1 MAQIPRAALDYLT
14 KEINGI
20 SADAKAKV
28 LRVLKELDWNDV
40 PACRDAVVDVVNAVL
55 DNYGLAAGQ
64 AAADFFDVAR
74 EIAVGEKLG
83 ATATADRDPAATECA
98 IRAFVDKVNGG
109 DHDAFERLVLSRID
123 YEIKR
128 AAGTTM
134 MENVARDPLSPRF
147 ARVPSGGE
155 TCKFCLM
162 LAGRGFVYH
171 SKKTAGEFGHYHDNC
186 DCRIVPRFAR
196 VPSGGETC
204 KFCLMLAGRGFVYHS
219 KKTAGEFGHYH
230 DNCDCRIVAS
240 WDKDGVE
247 GYDPTAYHNEWL
259 GRENFTIPEAKLT
272 RYSLCMESERGRDKA
287 IAFRDAEGYDPT
299 AYHNEWLGRENFTIP
314 EAKLTRYSLCMESE
328 RGRDKAIAFRDA
340 LGFTEEDA
348 GEIMGQV
355 YRWVG
360 EEAKLTRYSL
370 CMESER
376 GRDKAI
382 AFRDALGFTEEDAG
396 EIMGQVYRWVGE
408 HEPAFR
414 ESGKYGDSYTTDMV
428 MVGKNGK
435 TARVVVG
442 WMKDHGKDKMRLTT
456 IYVARRKG

>member
-1 MAQIPRAALDYLT
+1 MADIPRAALDYLT

-28 LRVLKELDWNDV
+28 ARVLKELDWNDV
-40 PACRDAVVDVVNAVL
+40 SACRDAVVDVVNAVL

-64 AAADFFDVAR
+64 AAADFFDVSR

-83 ATATADRDPAATECA
+83 ATVTADRDPAATEGA

-109 DHDAFERLVLSRID
+109 DYDAFERLVLSRID

-134 MENVARDPLSPRF
+134 MENAARDPL
-147 ARVPSGGE
+147 
-155 TCKFCLM
+155 K
-162 LAGRGFVYH
+162 
-171 SKKTAGEFGHYHDNC
+171 
-186 DCRIVPRFAR
+186 PRFAR

-247 GYDPTAYHNEWL
+247 GYDPMSYHREWR

-272 RYSLCMESERGRDKA
+272 KYALNMDHPKGREKA
-287 IAFRDAEGYDPT
+287 IAFKE
-299 AYHNEWLGRENFTIP
+299 
-314 EAKLTRYSLCMESE
+314 
-328 RGRDKAIAFRDA
+328 A
-340 LGFTEEDA
+340 LGFTEEDSL
-348 GEIMGQV
+348 EIM
-355 YRWVG
+355 
-360 EEAKLTRYSL
+360 S
-370 CMESER
+370 
-376 GRDKAI
+376 
-382 AFRDALGFTEEDAG
+382 
-396 EIMGQVYRWVGE
+396 QVYRWVGE
-408 HEPAFR
+408 HEPTFR
-414 ESGKYGDSYTTDMV
+414 DSGKYGNSYTTDMT

-435 TARVVVG
+435 TARVIVG
-442 WMKDHGKDKMRLTT
+442 WMKEPGRDKMKLTT
-456 IYVARRKG
+456 IYVAKRKG

>member
-14 KEINGI
+14 KEINCI

-28 LRVLKELDWNDV
+28 MRVLEKLDWNDV
-40 PACRDAVVDVVNAVL
+40 PACRDAVVSAVNAVL
-55 DNYGLAAGQ
+55 DAYSLAAGQ
-64 AAADFFDVAR
+64 ASADFFDASR
-74 EIAVGEKLG
+74 EIAVGSRLG
-83 ATATADRDPAATECA
+83 AAVATGRDPDATEGA
-98 IRAFVDKVNGG
+98 IRAFVDKLLKG
-109 DHDAFERLVLSRID
+109 DIDSFNSAVLSRVG
-123 YEIKR
+123 YELKR
-128 AAGTTM
+128 SAGQTM
-134 MENVARDPLSPRF
+134 MENAARDPLKPRF
-147 ARVPSGGE
+147 ARVPSGVE

-186 DCRIVPRFAR
+186 DC
-196 VPSGGETC
+196 
-204 KFCLMLAGRGFVYHS
+204 H
-219 KKTAGEFGHYH
+219 
-230 DNCDCRIVAS
+230 IVAS

-259 GRENFTIPEAKLT
+259 GRENFTIP
-272 RYSLCMESERGRDKA
+272 
-287 IAFRDAEGYDPT
+287 
-299 AYHNEWLGRENFTIP
+299 
-314 EAKLTRYSLCMESE
+314 
-328 RGRDKAIAFRDA
+328 
-340 LGFTEEDA
+340 
-348 GEIMGQV
+348 
-355 YRWVG
+355 
-360 EEAKLTRYSL
+360 EAKLTRYSL

>member
-40 PACRDAVVDVVNAVL
+40 PACRDAVVDAVNAVL

-64 AAADFFDVAR
+64 AAADFFDAAR

-83 ATATADRDPAATECA
+83 AAATAGRDAAATEGA

-109 DHDAFERLVLSRID
+109 DYDAFERLVLSRVD

-134 MENVARDPLSPRF
+134 MENAARDPLS
-147 ARVPSGGE
+147 
-155 TCKFCLM
+155 
-162 LAGRGFVYH
+162 
-171 SKKTAGEFGHYHDNC
+171 
-186 DCRIVPRFAR
+186 PRFAR

-247 GYDPTAYHNEWL
+247 GYDPMSYHREWR

-272 RYSLCMESERGRDKA
+272 KYALNMDHPKGREKA
-287 IAFRDAEGYDPT
+287 IAFKE
-299 AYHNEWLGRENFTIP
+299 
-314 EAKLTRYSLCMESE
+314 
-328 RGRDKAIAFRDA
+328 A
-340 LGFTEEDA
+340 LGFTEEDSR
-348 GEIMGQV
+348 EIM
-355 YRWVG
+355 
-360 EEAKLTRYSL
+360 S
-370 CMESER
+370 
-376 GRDKAI
+376 
-382 AFRDALGFTEEDAG
+382 
-396 EIMGQVYRWVGE
+396 QVYRWVGE
-408 HEPAFR
+408 HEPMFR
-414 ESGKYGDSYTTDMV
+414 DSGKYGDSYTTDMT
-428 MVGKNGK
+428 MIGKNGK
-435 TARVVVG
+435 AARVLVG
-442 WMKDHGKDKMRLTT
+442 WMKEPGRDKMKLTT
-456 IYVARRKG
+456 IYVAKRKG

>member
-40 PACRDAVVDVVNAVL
+40 PACRDAVIDVVNAVL
-55 DNYGLAAGQ
+55 DSYGLAAGQ
-64 AAADFFDVAR
+64 AAADFFDVSR
-74 EIAVGEKLG
+74 EMAVGEKLG
-83 ATATADRDPAATECA
+83 AITAADRDPAATEGA

-109 DHDAFERLVLSRID
+109 DYGAFERLVLSRVD

-128 AAGTTM
+128 AAGTAM
-134 MENVARDPLSPRF
+134 MENAARDPLSPRF

-171 SKKTAGEFGHYHDNC
+171 SKKTAGEFGHYH
-186 DCRIVPRFAR
+186 
-196 VPSGGETC
+196 G
-204 KFCLMLAGRGFVYHS
+204 
-219 KKTAGEFGHYH
+219 
-230 DNCDCRIVAS
+230 NCDCRIVAS

-247 GYDPTAYHNEWL
+247 GYDPTAYRNEWL
-259 GRENFTIPEAKLT
+259 GRENFAIP
-272 RYSLCMESERGRDKA
+272 
-287 IAFRDAEGYDPT
+287 
-299 AYHNEWLGRENFTIP
+299 
-314 EAKLTRYSLCMESE
+314 
-328 RGRDKAIAFRDA
+328 
-340 LGFTEEDA
+340 
-348 GEIMGQV
+348 
-355 YRWVG
+355 
-360 EEAKLTRYSL
+360 EAKLTRYSL

-408 HEPAFR
+408 HEPAFG
-414 ESGKYGDSYTTDMV
+414 ESGKYGDSYATDMV
-428 MVGKNGK
+428 MVGRNGK
-435 TARVVVG
+435 TARVVAG

>member
-20 SADAKAKV
+20 SADAKSKV

-40 PACRDAVVDVVNAVL
+40 SACRDAVVDVVNAVL

-64 AAADFFDVAR
+64 AAADFFDVSR

-83 ATATADRDPAATECA
+83 ATVTADRDPAATEGA

-109 DHDAFERLVLSRID
+109 DYDAFERLVLSRID

-134 MENVARDPLSPRF
+134 MENAARDPL
-147 ARVPSGGE
+147 
-155 TCKFCLM
+155 K
-162 LAGRGFVYH
+162 
-171 SKKTAGEFGHYHDNC
+171 
-186 DCRIVPRFAR
+186 PRFAR

-247 GYDPTAYHNEWL
+247 GYDPMSYHREWR

-272 RYSLCMESERGRDKA
+272 KYALNMDHPKGREKA
-287 IAFRDAEGYDPT
+287 IAFKE
-299 AYHNEWLGRENFTIP
+299 
-314 EAKLTRYSLCMESE
+314 
-328 RGRDKAIAFRDA
+328 A
-340 LGFTEEDA
+340 LGFTEEDSL
-348 GEIMGQV
+348 EIM
-355 YRWVG
+355 
-360 EEAKLTRYSL
+360 S
-370 CMESER
+370 
-376 GRDKAI
+376 
-382 AFRDALGFTEEDAG
+382 
-396 EIMGQVYRWVGE
+396 QVYRWVGE
-408 HEPAFR
+408 HEPTFR
-414 ESGKYGDSYTTDMV
+414 DSGKYGDSYTTDMT

-435 TARVVVG
+435 TARVIVG
-442 WMKDHGKDKMRLTT
+442 WMKEPGRDKMKLTT
-456 IYVARRKG
+456 IYVAKRKG

>member
-28 LRVLKELDWNDV
+28 MRVLEKLDWNDV
-40 PACRDAVVDVVNAVL
+40 PACRDAVVSAVNAVL
-55 DNYGLAAGQ
+55 DAYSLAAGQ
-64 AAADFFDVAR
+64 ASADFFDASR
-74 EIAVGEKLG
+74 EIAVGSRLG
-83 ATATADRDPAATECA
+83 AAVATGRDPDATEGA
-98 IRAFVDKVNGG
+98 IRAFVDKVLKG
-109 DHDAFERLVLSRID
+109 DIDSFNSAVLSRVG
-123 YEIKR
+123 YELKR
-128 AAGTTM
+128 SAGQTM
-134 MENVARDPLSPRF
+134 MENAARDPLKPRF
-147 ARVPSGGE
+147 ARVPSG
-155 TCKFCLM
+155 
-162 LAGRGFVYH
+162 V
-171 SKKTAGEFGHYHDNC
+171 
-186 DCRIVPRFAR
+186 
-196 VPSGGETC
+196 ETC

-287 IAFRDAEGYDPT
+287 IAFRDA
-299 AYHNEWLGRENFTIP
+299 
-314 EAKLTRYSLCMESE
+314 
-328 RGRDKAIAFRDA
+328 
-340 LGFTEEDA
+340 
-348 GEIMGQV
+348 
-355 YRWVG
+355 
-360 EEAKLTRYSL
+360 
-370 CMESER
+370 
-376 GRDKAI
+376 
-382 AFRDALGFTEEDAG
+382 LGFTEEDAG

-428 MVGKNGK
+428 MAGKNGK

>member
-1 MAQIPRAALDYLT
+1 MAQIPRAALGYLT

-28 LRVLKELDWNDV
+28 ARVLKELDWSDV

-64 AAADFFDVAR
+64 AAADFFDVSR

-83 ATATADRDPAATECA
+83 ATATAERDPAATEGA
-98 IRAFVDKVNGG
+98 IRAFVDNVNDG
-109 DHDAFERLVLSRID
+109 DYDAFERLVLSRID

-134 MENVARDPLSPRF
+134 MENAARDPLS
-147 ARVPSGGE
+147 
-155 TCKFCLM
+155 
-162 LAGRGFVYH
+162 
-171 SKKTAGEFGHYHDNC
+171 
-186 DCRIVPRFAR
+186 PRFAR

-247 GYDPTAYHNEWL
+247 GYDPMSYHREWR

-272 RYSLCMESERGRDKA
+272 KYALNMDHPKGREKA
-287 IAFRDAEGYDPT
+287 IAFKE
-299 AYHNEWLGRENFTIP
+299 
-314 EAKLTRYSLCMESE
+314 
-328 RGRDKAIAFRDA
+328 A
-340 LGFTEEDA
+340 LGFTEEDSR
-348 GEIMGQV
+348 EIM
-355 YRWVG
+355 
-360 EEAKLTRYSL
+360 S
-370 CMESER
+370 
-376 GRDKAI
+376 
-382 AFRDALGFTEEDAG
+382 
-396 EIMGQVYRWVGE
+396 QVYRWVGE
-408 HEPAFR
+408 HEPTFR
-414 ESGKYGDSYTTDMV
+414 DSGKYGDSYTTDMT

-435 TARVVVG
+435 TARVLVG
-442 WMKDHGKDKMRLTT
+442 WMKEPGRDKMKLTT
-456 IYVARRKG
+456 IYVAKRKG

>member
-28 LRVLKELDWNDV
+28 MRVLDRLDWNDV
-40 PACRDAVVDVVNAVL
+40 PACRDAVVSAVNAVL
-55 DNYGLAAGQ
+55 DAYSLAAGQ
-64 AAADFFDVAR
+64 ASADFFDASR
-74 EIAVGEKLG
+74 EIAVGSRLG
-83 ATATADRDPAATECA
+83 AAVATGRDSDATEGA
-98 IRAFVDKVNGG
+98 IRAFVDKVLKG
-109 DHDAFERLVLSRID
+109 DIDSFNSAVLSRVG
-123 YEIKR
+123 YELKR
-128 AAGTTM
+128 SAGQTM
-134 MENVARDPLSPRF
+134 MENAARDPLKPRF
-147 ARVPSGGE
+147 ARVPSG
-155 TCKFCLM
+155 
-162 LAGRGFVYH
+162 V
-171 SKKTAGEFGHYHDNC
+171 
-186 DCRIVPRFAR
+186 
-196 VPSGGETC
+196 ETC

-287 IAFRDAEGYDPT
+287 IAFRDA
-299 AYHNEWLGRENFTIP
+299 
-314 EAKLTRYSLCMESE
+314 
-328 RGRDKAIAFRDA
+328 
-340 LGFTEEDA
+340 
-348 GEIMGQV
+348 
-355 YRWVG
+355 
-360 EEAKLTRYSL
+360 
-370 CMESER
+370 
-376 GRDKAI
+376 
-382 AFRDALGFTEEDAG
+382 LGFTEEDAG

-428 MVGKNGK
+428 MAGKNGK

>member
-1 MAQIPRAALDYLT
+1 MAQIPRVALDYLT

-40 PACRDAVVDVVNAVL
+40 PACRDAVVDVVNAVI

-64 AAADFFDVAR
+64 AAADFFDVSR
-74 EIAVGEKLG
+74 EMAVGEKLG
-83 ATATADRDPAATECA
+83 ATATADRDPAATEGA

-109 DHDAFERLVLSRID
+109 DYDAFERLVLSRVD

-134 MENVARDPLSPRF
+134 MENAARDPLS
-147 ARVPSGGE
+147 
-155 TCKFCLM
+155 
-162 LAGRGFVYH
+162 
-171 SKKTAGEFGHYHDNC
+171 
-186 DCRIVPRFAR
+186 PRFAR

-272 RYSLCMESERGRDKA
+272 GYALNMDHPKGRNKA
-287 IAFRDAEGYDPT
+287 IAFRE
-299 AYHNEWLGRENFTIP
+299 
-314 EAKLTRYSLCMESE
+314 
-328 RGRDKAIAFRDA
+328 A
-340 LGFTEEDA
+340 LGFTSDDA
-348 GEIMGQV
+348 PEIMRRV
-355 YRWVG
+355 YQWVG
-360 EEAKLTRYSL
+360 L
-370 CMESER
+370 
-376 GRDKAI
+376 
-382 AFRDALGFTEEDAG
+382 
-396 EIMGQVYRWVGE
+396 
-408 HEPAFR
+408 HEPTFR
-414 ESGKYGDSYTTDMV
+414 ESTPYGDTYFADIPML
-428 MVGKNGK
+428 GKNGK
-435 TARVVVG
+435 VANVRTG
-442 WMKDHGKDKMRLTT
+442 WILDRGATKMRLTS
-456 IYVARRKG
+456 IYVH

>member
-64 AAADFFDVAR
+64 AAADFFDAAR

-83 ATATADRDPAATECA
+83 AAATADRDAAATEGA

-109 DHDAFERLVLSRID
+109 DYDAFEHLVLSRID

-134 MENVARDPLSPRF
+134 MENAARDPLS
-147 ARVPSGGE
+147 
-155 TCKFCLM
+155 
-162 LAGRGFVYH
+162 
-171 SKKTAGEFGHYHDNC
+171 
-186 DCRIVPRFAR
+186 PRFAR

-247 GYDPTAYHNEWL
+247 GYDPMSYHREWR

-272 RYSLCMESERGRDKA
+272 KYALNMDHPKGREKA
-287 IAFRDAEGYDPT
+287 IAFKE
-299 AYHNEWLGRENFTIP
+299 
-314 EAKLTRYSLCMESE
+314 
-328 RGRDKAIAFRDA
+328 A
-340 LGFTEEDA
+340 LGFTEEDSR
-348 GEIMGQV
+348 EIM
-355 YRWVG
+355 
-360 EEAKLTRYSL
+360 S
-370 CMESER
+370 
-376 GRDKAI
+376 
-382 AFRDALGFTEEDAG
+382 
-396 EIMGQVYRWVGE
+396 QVYRWVGE
-408 HEPAFR
+408 HEPTFR
-414 ESGKYGDSYTTDMV
+414 DSGKYGDSYTTDMT

-435 TARVVVG
+435 TARVLVG
-442 WMKDHGKDKMRLTT
+442 WMKEPGRDKMKLTT
-456 IYVARRKG
+456 IYVAKRKG

>member
-1 MAQIPRAALDYLT
+1 MAQIPRVALDYLT

-28 LRVLKELDWNDV
+28 MRVLEKLDWNDV
-40 PACRDAVVDVVNAVL
+40 PACRDAVVSAVNAVL
-55 DNYGLAAGQ
+55 DAYSLAAGQ
-64 AAADFFDVAR
+64 ASADFFDASR
-74 EIAVGEKLG
+74 EIAVGSRLG
-83 ATATADRDPAATECA
+83 AAVATGRDPDATEGA
-98 IRAFVDKVNGG
+98 IRAFVDKVLKG
-109 DHDAFERLVLSRID
+109 DIDSFNSAVLSRVG
-123 YEIKR
+123 YELKR
-128 AAGTTM
+128 SAGQTM
-134 MENVARDPLSPRF
+134 MENAARDPLKPRF
-147 ARVPSGGE
+147 ARVPSGVE

-162 LAGRGFVYH
+162 LAGRGFVY
-171 SKKTAGEFGHYHDNC
+171 
-186 DCRIVPRFAR
+186 R
-196 VPSGGETC
+196 
-204 KFCLMLAGRGFVYHS
+204 S

-259 GRENFTIPEAKLT
+259 GRENFTIP
-272 RYSLCMESERGRDKA
+272 
-287 IAFRDAEGYDPT
+287 
-299 AYHNEWLGRENFTIP
+299 
-314 EAKLTRYSLCMESE
+314 
-328 RGRDKAIAFRDA
+328 
-340 LGFTEEDA
+340 
-348 GEIMGQV
+348 
-355 YRWVG
+355 
-360 EEAKLTRYSL
+360 EAKLTRYSL

>member
-20 SADAKAKV
+20 SADAKSKV

-40 PACRDAVVDVVNAVL
+40 SACRDAVVDVVNAVL

-64 AAADFFDVAR
+64 AAADFFDVSR

-83 ATATADRDPAATECA
+83 ATVTADRDPAATEGA

-109 DHDAFERLVLSRID
+109 DYDAFDRLVLSRID

-134 MENVARDPLSPRF
+134 MENAARDPL
-147 ARVPSGGE
+147 E
-155 TCKFCLM
+155 
-162 LAGRGFVYH
+162 
-171 SKKTAGEFGHYHDNC
+171 
-186 DCRIVPRFAR
+186 PRFAR

-247 GYDPTAYHNEWL
+247 GYDPMSYHREWR

-272 RYSLCMESERGRDKA
+272 KYALNMDHPKGREKA
-287 IAFRDAEGYDPT
+287 IAFKE
-299 AYHNEWLGRENFTIP
+299 
-314 EAKLTRYSLCMESE
+314 
-328 RGRDKAIAFRDA
+328 A
-340 LGFTEEDA
+340 LGFTEEDSL
-348 GEIMGQV
+348 EIM
-355 YRWVG
+355 
-360 EEAKLTRYSL
+360 S
-370 CMESER
+370 
-376 GRDKAI
+376 
-382 AFRDALGFTEEDAG
+382 
-396 EIMGQVYRWVGE
+396 QVYRWVGE
-408 HEPAFR
+408 HEPTFR
-414 ESGKYGDSYTTDMV
+414 DSGKYGDSYTTDMT

-442 WMKDHGKDKMRLTT
+442 WMKEPGRDKMKLTT
-456 IYVARRKG
+456 IYVAKRKG

>member
-28 LRVLKELDWNDV
+28 MRVLEKLDWNDV
-40 PACRDAVVDVVNAVL
+40 PACRDAVVSAVNAVL
-55 DNYGLAAGQ
+55 DAYSLAAGQ
-64 AAADFFDVAR
+64 ASADFFDASR
-74 EIAVGEKLG
+74 EIAVGSRLG
-83 ATATADRDPAATECA
+83 AAVATGRDPDATEGA
-98 IRAFVDKVNGG
+98 IRAFVDKVLKG
-109 DHDAFERLVLSRID
+109 DIDSFNSAVLSRVG
-123 YEIKR
+123 YELKR
-128 AAGTTM
+128 SAGQTM
-134 MENVARDPLSPRF
+134 MENAARDPLKPRF
-147 ARVPSGGE
+147 ARVPSG
-155 TCKFCLM
+155 
-162 LAGRGFVYH
+162 V
-171 SKKTAGEFGHYHDNC
+171 
-186 DCRIVPRFAR
+186 
-196 VPSGGETC
+196 ETC

-259 GRENFTIPEAKLT
+259 GRENFTIP
-272 RYSLCMESERGRDKA
+272 
-287 IAFRDAEGYDPT
+287 
-299 AYHNEWLGRENFTIP
+299 
-314 EAKLTRYSLCMESE
+314 
-328 RGRDKAIAFRDA
+328 
-340 LGFTEEDA
+340 
-348 GEIMGQV
+348 
-355 YRWVG
+355 
-360 EEAKLTRYSL
+360 EAKLTRYSL

>member
-64 AAADFFDVAR
+64 AAADFFDVVR
-74 EIAVGEKLG
+74 EIAVGEQLG
-83 ATATADRDPAATECA
+83 ATAVADRDAAATEGA

-109 DHDAFERLVLSRID
+109 DYDAFERLVLSRVD

-134 MENVARDPLSPRF
+134 MENAARDPLS
-147 ARVPSGGE
+147 
-155 TCKFCLM
+155 
-162 LAGRGFVYH
+162 
-171 SKKTAGEFGHYHDNC
+171 
-186 DCRIVPRFAR
+186 PRFAR

-272 RYSLCMESERGRDKA
+272 GYALNMDHAKGKDKA
-287 IAFRDAEGYDPT
+287 IAFRE
-299 AYHNEWLGRENFTIP
+299 
-314 EAKLTRYSLCMESE
+314 
-328 RGRDKAIAFRDA
+328 A
-340 LGFTEEDA
+340 LGFTSDDA
-348 GEIMGQV
+348 PEIMRRV
-355 YRWVG
+355 YQWVG
-360 EEAKLTRYSL
+360 L
-370 CMESER
+370 
-376 GRDKAI
+376 
-382 AFRDALGFTEEDAG
+382 
-396 EIMGQVYRWVGE
+396 
-408 HEPAFR
+408 HEPTFR
-414 ESGKYGDSYTTDMV
+414 ESTPYGDTYFADIPML
-428 MVGKNGK
+428 GKNGK
-435 TARVVVG
+435 VANVRTG
-442 WMKDHGKDKMRLTT
+442 WILDRGATKMRLTS
-456 IYVARRKG
+456 IYVH

>member
-28 LRVLKELDWNDV
+28 MRVLDRLDWNDV
-40 PACRDAVVDVVNAVL
+40 PACRDAVVSAVNAVL
-55 DNYGLAAGQ
+55 DAYSLAAGQ
-64 AAADFFDVAR
+64 ASADFFDASR
-74 EIAVGEKLG
+74 EIAVGSRLG
-83 ATATADRDPAATECA
+83 AAVATGRDSDATEGA
-98 IRAFVDKVNGG
+98 IRAFVDKVLKG
-109 DHDAFERLVLSRID
+109 DIDSFNSAVLSRVG
-123 YEIKR
+123 YELKR
-128 AAGTTM
+128 SAGQTM
-134 MENVARDPLSPRF
+134 MENAARDPLKPRF
-147 ARVPSGGE
+147 ARVPSG
-155 TCKFCLM
+155 
-162 LAGRGFVYH
+162 V
-171 SKKTAGEFGHYHDNC
+171 
-186 DCRIVPRFAR
+186 
-196 VPSGGETC
+196 ETC

-259 GRENFTIPEAKLT
+259 GRENFTIP
-272 RYSLCMESERGRDKA
+272 
-287 IAFRDAEGYDPT
+287 
-299 AYHNEWLGRENFTIP
+299 
-314 EAKLTRYSLCMESE
+314 
-328 RGRDKAIAFRDA
+328 
-340 LGFTEEDA
+340 
-348 GEIMGQV
+348 
-355 YRWVG
+355 
-360 EEAKLTRYSL
+360 EAKLTRYSL

>member
-20 SADAKAKV
+20 SADAKSKV

-40 PACRDAVVDVVNAVL
+40 SACRDAVVDVVNAVL

-64 AAADFFDVAR
+64 AAADFFDVSR

-83 ATATADRDPAATECA
+83 ATVTADRDPAATEGA

-109 DHDAFERLVLSRID
+109 DYDAFDRLVLSRID

-134 MENVARDPLSPRF
+134 MENAARDPL
-147 ARVPSGGE
+147 
-155 TCKFCLM
+155 K
-162 LAGRGFVYH
+162 
-171 SKKTAGEFGHYHDNC
+171 
-186 DCRIVPRFAR
+186 PRFAR

-247 GYDPTAYHNEWL
+247 GYDPMSYHREWR

-272 RYSLCMESERGRDKA
+272 KYALNMDHPKGREKA
-287 IAFRDAEGYDPT
+287 IAFKE
-299 AYHNEWLGRENFTIP
+299 
-314 EAKLTRYSLCMESE
+314 
-328 RGRDKAIAFRDA
+328 A
-340 LGFTEEDA
+340 LGFTEEDSL
-348 GEIMGQV
+348 EIM
-355 YRWVG
+355 
-360 EEAKLTRYSL
+360 S
-370 CMESER
+370 
-376 GRDKAI
+376 
-382 AFRDALGFTEEDAG
+382 
-396 EIMGQVYRWVGE
+396 QVYRWVGE
-408 HEPAFR
+408 HEPTFR
-414 ESGKYGDSYTTDMV
+414 DSGKYGDSYTTDMT

-442 WMKDHGKDKMRLTT
+442 WMKEPGRDKMKLTT
-456 IYVARRKG
+456 IYVAKRKG